1 MRYNQEDPAV
11 RITVLAPAKAHG
23 ACESHVMRGVRGGRK
38 TDAEDFYSRG
48 SMHFFR
54 RDCSEMAD
62 VERDVHCELM
72 REAPALLTAAHL
84 PARRIRPVD
93 VEAICRVLRA
103 VLSRKLGTLEVGRA
117 DS

>member
-1 MRYNQEDPAV
+1 MRYNQDDPAV
-11 RITVLAPAKAHG
+11 KIRVLAPAKARG
-23 ACESHVMRGVRGGRK
+23 ANESHFMHGVKGSRK
-38 TDAEDFYSRG
+38 TNAEDLYEGG

-62 VERDVHCELM
+62 VERSVHCELM
-72 REAPALLTAAHL
+72 REAPALLAAAHV